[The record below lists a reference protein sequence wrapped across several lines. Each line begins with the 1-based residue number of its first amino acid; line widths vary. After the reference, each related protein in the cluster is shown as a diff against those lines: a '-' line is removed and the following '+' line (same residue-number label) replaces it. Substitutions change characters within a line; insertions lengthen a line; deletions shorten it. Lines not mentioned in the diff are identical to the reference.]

1 MSKDPK
7 QQENLTPEQEVGVIV
22 SKSEK
27 FIDDNKKNITVAV
40 LAVII
45 LVGAFFAYKHLYA
58 QPKEDKAKEAMFRAE
73 HYFGVDSFA
82 LALNG
87 DGAKTTGF
95 LEIIKKYGSTEA
107 GNLAQA
113 YAGISYFK
121 LGEYDKALEH
131 LKKFSADDEMLA
143 PTVVGLIGDCLVEK
157 GNVQEAVSYF
167 EKAAAKADN
176 SVISPVYLK
185 KAGLAYESLGQNDKA
200 MTCYKTIKDKYYD
213 SEEAGLIDR
222 YIERLNLK

>member
-7 QQENLTPEQEVGVIV
+7 QQDNLTPEQEVGVIV

-27 FIDDNKKNITVAV
+27 FIEDNKKTITVAV
-40 LAVII
+40 LALII
-45 LVGAFFAYKHLYA
+45 LVGAFFAYKYLYA
-58 QPKEDKAKEAMFRAE
+58 NPKEKNAKEAMFRAE
-73 HYFGVDSFA
+73 HYFGIDSFA
-82 LALNG
+82 IALNG
-87 DGAKTTGF
+87 DGAKTVGF
-95 LEIIKKYGSTEA
+95 LDIIRKYGSTES
-107 GNLAQA
+107 GNLAHA

-121 LGEYDKALEH
+121 LGDYDKALEH

-157 GNVQEAVSYF
+157 GNTQEAVSYF

-176 SVISPVYLK
+176 AVISPVYLK
-185 KAGLAYESLGQNDKA
+185 KAGLAYEALGQNDKA
-200 MTCYKTIKDKYYD
+200 MKCYQTIKDKYFD
-213 SEEAGLIDR
+213 SEEAAFVDK